1 MRYLFFIS
9 NYLVTI
15 QNACWGLFWFNSEKT
30 STSLS
35 FVIETYDLFFFK
47 KLQLFYFFN
56 FFYYRLRFTTITPF
70 GATRKPLT
78 YLEGRL
84 GLTTMK
90 RSFPPTGTHPSPRS
104 ASVWRSTTRSILL
117 KSLRAPVPCFHWSL
131 MGNTAT
137 PHWVVASGS
146 HWLVLR
152 PPCSTSVTRKGSMLL
167 VVILGCLKQESV
179 YLVTV
184 KTTALLVTPEL
195 GLVLEENMI
204 TTTHVET
211 KLSPWVKMVTST
223 SRLWAT
229 SWCSDKKTP
238 RKKICWSF
246 SCIKITFYNYIQ
258 QADNTGGKH
267 DNDNTCGNEAS
278 AMGDNGNKHIK
289 AVGYILVQW
298 QENTTVENLLK
309 FFLYYD
315 HIMCV

>member
-1 MRYLFFIS
+1 MRYLFFIT
-9 NYLVTI
+9 NYLLTI
-15 QNACWGLFWFNSEKT
+15 QNACWSLFWFNSEKT
-30 STSLS
+30 RTPLS
-35 FVIETYDLFFFK
+35 FVIETYDLFSFK
-47 KLQLFYFFN
+47 KLQLFYFFH
-56 FFYYRLRFTTITPF
+56 FVYYRTRFTTITPF
-70 GATRKPLT
+70 GATTKPLT
-78 YLEGRL
+78 FLEGRL

-137 PHWVVASGS
+137 PHWVVTSGS

-152 PPCSTSVTRKGSMLL
+152 PPCSTTVTRKGSMLL
-167 VVILGCLKQESV
+167 VLIVTILKQESV
-179 YLVTV
+179 YLVTM
-184 KTTALLVTPEL
+184 KATAVLVTPEL

-211 KLSPWVKMVTST
+211 KLGTGVIMVTST

-238 RKKICWSF
+238 RKKTCWSF
-246 SCIKITFYNYIQ
+246 SCITITLYNYIQ
-258 QADNTGGKH
+258 QADNK
-267 DNDNTCGNEAS
+267 D
-278 AMGDNGNKHIK
+278 KHIK

-298 QENTTVENLLK
+298 QENTTVENLLN
-309 FFLYYD
+309 FFFYYD
-315 HIMCV
+315 HILCVYIAGDLTVHLYELQFA